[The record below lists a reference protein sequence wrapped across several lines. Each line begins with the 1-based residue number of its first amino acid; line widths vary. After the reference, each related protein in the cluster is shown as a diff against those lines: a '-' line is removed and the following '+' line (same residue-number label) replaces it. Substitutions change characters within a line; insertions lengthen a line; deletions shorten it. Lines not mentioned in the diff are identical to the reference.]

1 MRRRRSILAHDQ
13 AHGPHHGG
21 GHINVTPLIDVVM
34 CLIIFFL
41 LVGRLATQQ
50 GTPIALPA
58 TGVGDAEA
66 QPRLVIAV
74 APSTTLGAPE
84 VSLGGVPVA
93 TGELA
98 GLLRTRLGEGAAG
111 AAVAIRADRRLAW
124 GEVRPV
130 VEACREAGLVS
141 VKLVTER
148 AGDGGR
154 R

>member
-1 MRRRRSILAHDQ
+1 MRRRRSIFTHDQ
-13 AHGPHHGG
+13 AHDSHGG
-21 GHINVTPLIDVVM
+21 AGHINVTPLIDVVM

-74 APSTTLGAPE
+74 APSTTLGVPE
-84 VSLGGVPVA
+84 VTLGGVPVA

-98 GLLRTRLGEGAAG
+98 GLLKSRLGDVAAG
-111 AAVAIRADRRLAW
+111 SPVAIRADRRLAW

-130 VEACREAGLVS
+130 VEACREAGLTS

-148 AGDGGR
+148 APEGGR

>member
-1 MRRRRSILAHDQ
+1 MRRRRSILARGDT
-13 AHGPHHGG
+13 HGG
-21 GHINVTPLIDVVM
+21 AGHINVTPLIDVVM

-50 GTPIALPA
+50 GTPITLPA
-58 TGVGDAEA
+58 TDVGDAEM
-66 QPRLVIAV
+66 QPRLVITV
-74 APSTTLGAPE
+74 APSTTVGTPE
-84 VSLGGVPVA
+84 VRLGGVPVA

-98 GLLRTRLGEGAAG
+98 GLLRDRLGNAMGTAG

-130 VEACREAGLVS
+130 VEACREAGLTS

-148 AGDGGR
+148 AVEGGQR
-154 R
+154 